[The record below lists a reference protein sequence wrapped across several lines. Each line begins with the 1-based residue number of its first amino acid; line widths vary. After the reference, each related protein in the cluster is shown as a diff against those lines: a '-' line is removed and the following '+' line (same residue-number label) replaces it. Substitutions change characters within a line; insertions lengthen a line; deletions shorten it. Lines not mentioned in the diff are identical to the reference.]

1 MPDDVKLACWKCLTS
16 PAPGIKFRLCGG
28 CGMAAY
34 CGKECAK
41 ADWPEHKLECQEQR
55 QMAGGAKDAL
65 KKSHRNYLSMSDWFA
80 QVPGL
85 FAEIEHLA
93 WNHRAESPFIQA
105 KTSKCDVDG
114 SRTRVTMTPRSIW
127 ETDPRF
133 SSCRKDI
140 AQSFDE
146 AAFRP
151 DKMYVCEL
159 SKTPGQKIHS
169 TMMFTEQEIRGAV
182 IVEALTSRVKAQDL
196 ADAFAWFESMLPE
209 QDAHKKLQF
218 IRQRA
223 RSLHGCTAPQ
233 GSVPVPTRA
242 LNTEVAYMMM
252 DTVDIAFVIRLT
264 GLFSATHLN
273 DREGVIC
280 GGDPADTERWTA
292 RFDDG
297 NCALLLSY
305 VFKSR
310 QSQGTVVHF
319 QV

>member
-1 MPDDVKLACWKCLTS
+1 
-16 PAPGIKFRLCGG
+16 
-28 CGMAAY
+28 MAAY

-41 ADWPEHKLECQEQR
+41 ADWPGHKLECQEQR

-169 TMMFTEQEIRGAV
+169 TMMFTEQEIRGAE

-196 ADAFAWFESMLPE
+196 ADAFAWIKSGHSEDTGQRMMAE
-209 QDAHKKLQF
+209 
-218 IRQRA
+218 IRKRSVTVHGATPRPPDGCFREPWIPAPSRA
-223 RSLHGCTAPQ
+223 F
-233 GSVPVPTRA
+233 
-242 LNTEVAYMMM
+242 NTEVAIYLR
-252 DTVDIAFVIRLT
+252 TSSTLELNVRLF
-264 GLFSATHLN
+264 GLVGAAHLN
-273 DREGVIC
+273 GREGVVRH
-280 GGDPADTERWTA
+280 GDQRPGNFHRWLVRLDDNTEVSVQAINLEHA
-292 RFDDG
+292 RHGD
-297 NCALLLSY
+297 Y
-305 VFKSR
+305 KR
-310 QSQGTVVHF
+310 RPP
-319 QV
+319 